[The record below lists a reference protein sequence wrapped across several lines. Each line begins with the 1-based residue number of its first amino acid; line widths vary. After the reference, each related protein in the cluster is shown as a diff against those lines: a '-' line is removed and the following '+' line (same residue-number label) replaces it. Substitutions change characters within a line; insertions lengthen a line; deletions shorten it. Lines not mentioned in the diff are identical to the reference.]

1 MNRLLSIIFF
11 TMISCNS
18 QSGDSSLKSTMISD
32 KGIGPVNKVV
42 LDKDIDPGLAKSGE
56 KLFNQLCTSCHMIN
70 KESIGP
76 AIEGILNRR
85 STEWVMNMILNP
97 TEMLEKDP
105 QAKKLLKEY
114 NNVYMYNQHLIEEEV
129 REIIEYFRTIN

>member
-56 KLFNQLCTSCHMIN
+56 KLFNQLCASSHMIN

-105 QAKKLLKEY
+105 QAKKLLEEY

>member
-1 MNRLLSIIFF
+1 
-11 TMISCNS
+11 
-18 QSGDSSLKSTMISD
+18 
-32 KGIGPVNKVV
+32 
-42 LDKDIDPGLAKSGE
+42 
-56 KLFNQLCTSCHMIN
+56 MIN